1 MPILHAASSFNLLFK
16 LLGFN

>member
-1 MPILHAASSFNLLFK
+1 MPILHAASSFK